1 MASSVSQRQ
10 MVDPEISATTPRETT
25 SSLMSGTNKRDRGS
39 PRRDGSSQAS
49 ALTSITTCGGKNRRS
64 SPPGALLEPSQALL
78 EETLAPFADD
88 LAREVQAS
96 TDLFVGP
103 SPRRVENDLGSDHI
117 PIR

>member
-1 MASSVSQRQ
+1 MASSESHRQ
-10 MVDPEISATTPRETT
+10 MVEPEISATMPLAIT
-25 SSLMSGTNKRDRGS
+25 SSRMSGTNKRDRGTPS
-39 PRRDGSSQAS
+39 REGSSQAS
-49 ALTSITTCGGKNRRS
+49 ALTSTATCGGKNRRS